1 MEDFQH
7 VGYSKEVIEFV
18 AVAKEFC
25 DFVET
30 APQMQRRDFIQRLQ
44 KFIPL
49 IYLKGSLLPESDSG
63 DSGLIED
70 IVTEDDY
77 NYLYGQLHRL
87 LGEHDEYLEVFDD
100 NMQFSEVPVVHSIA
114 EKTCD
119 IYQDLKNFISSFRC
133 GIPEVIGEALWQ
145 LNNSFELY
153 WGKACA
159 GVLRAVHHAVY
170 LRFIGSEQCHGF
182 RIRIYIIRRIHRMHT
197 SLHFRH
203 FISRMTRCKR
213 KHHCQCQSGNEFQI
227 TFLHICSF

>member
-77 NYLYGQLHRL
+77 NYLYGQLHQL
-87 LGEHDEYLEVFDD
+87 LGEYDEYLE
-100 NMQFSEVPVVHSIA
+100 FSMI
-114 EKTCD
+114 
-119 IYQDLKNFISSFRC
+119 
-133 GIPEVIGEALWQ
+133 
-145 LNNSFELY
+145 
-153 WGKACA
+153 
-159 GVLRAVHHAVY
+159 
-170 LRFIGSEQCHGF
+170 
-182 RIRIYIIRRIHRMHT
+182 
-197 SLHFRH
+197 
-203 FISRMTRCKR
+203 
-213 KHHCQCQSGNEFQI
+213 
-227 TFLHICSF
+227 ICSLVKFLSYIR

>member
-63 DSGLIED
+63 ESGLIED

-77 NYLYGQLHRL
+77 NYLYGQLHQL
-87 LGEHDEYLEVFDD
+87 LGEYDEYLEVFDD

-170 LRFIGSEQCHGF
+170 
-182 RIRIYIIRRIHRMHT
+182 
-197 SLHFRH
+197 
-203 FISRMTRCKR
+203 
-213 KHHCQCQSGNEFQI
+213 QI
-227 TFLHICSF
+227 KDEDD

>member
-77 NYLYGQLHRL
+77 NYLYGQLHQL
-87 LGEHDEYLEVFDD
+87 LGEYDEYLEVFDD

-114 EKTCD
+114 EKT
-119 IYQDLKNFISSFRC
+119 C

-170 LRFIGSEQCHGF
+170 
-182 RIRIYIIRRIHRMHT
+182 
-197 SLHFRH
+197 
-203 FISRMTRCKR
+203 
-213 KHHCQCQSGNEFQI
+213 QI
-227 TFLHICSF
+227 KDEDD

>member
-1 MEDFQH
+1 MLCESEEKTLHKSDEKYQAY
-7 VGYSKEVIEFV
+7 VKILEEELVPAMGCTEPIAIAYAGAVARKTLGNLPEQLDIKVEFV

-77 NYLYGQLHRL
+77 NYLYGQLHQL
-87 LGEHDEYLEVFDD
+87 LGEYDEYLEVFDD

-170 LRFIGSEQCHGF
+170 
-182 RIRIYIIRRIHRMHT
+182 
-197 SLHFRH
+197 
-203 FISRMTRCKR
+203 
-213 KHHCQCQSGNEFQI
+213 QI
-227 TFLHICSF
+227 KDEDD

>member
-87 LGEHDEYLEVFDD
+87 LGEHDEYLEGFDD
-100 NMQFSEVPVVHSIA
+100 NM
-114 EKTCD
+114 
-119 IYQDLKNFISSFRC
+119 KNFISSFRC

-170 LRFIGSEQCHGF
+170 QVKDEDD
-182 RIRIYIIRRIHRMHT
+182 
-197 SLHFRH
+197 
-203 FISRMTRCKR
+203 
-213 KHHCQCQSGNEFQI
+213 
-227 TFLHICSF
+227 